1 MKSAAPE
8 TPTLKF
14 LVIRRDN
21 IGDLVCTTPLLR
33 ALREHFPEAR
43 ICALV
48 NSYNAPVLAN
58 NPDVNEVYI
67 YTKAKH
73 RQRGKSL
80 VQLYWERLKLFW
92 MLRRERFDYALLAGQ
107 SQGMRLTRLAKF
119 IAPRQVL
126 VQPETASGHEV
137 ERVFHMLIPLGIDT
151 PPPPLRVVPDV
162 VRAATL
168 RERLFPQGAPTP
180 LVGIHI
186 SARKPSQRWS
196 TECFVELAQNLHR
209 LYGANF
215 LLFWSPGGE
224 ANPLHPGDDE
234 KAQRILHALA
244 DLPLQAC
251 PTQQLEELITGLSL
265 CDSVICSD
273 GGAMHLAAGLGK
285 PVLCFFGKS
294 DSARWHPW
302 GVPHLVLQKP
312 SLDVADISVMDALAG
327 FEKLR
332 AYSEPSKPLRNA

>member
-1 MKSAAPE
+1 MTKTAKS
-8 TPTLKF
+8 F
-14 LVIRRDN
+14 LIIRRDN

-33 ALREHFPEAR
+33 ALREHFPDAR

-48 NSYNAPVLAN
+48 NSYNAPVLAH
-58 NPDVNEVYI
+58 NPDVNEVYV

-73 RQRGKSL
+73 RQKGQSL
-80 VQLYWERLKLFW
+80 SQLYWARLKLFW
-92 MLRRERFDYALLAGQ
+92 TLRREHFGYALLAGQ
-107 SQGMRLTRLAKF
+107 SQGTRLMRLAKF
-119 IAPRQVL
+119 IAPRQIL
-126 VQPETASGHEV
+126 VQPETANGHEV
-137 ERVFHMLIPLGIDT
+137 ERVFRILTPLGIDT

-162 VRAATL
+162 VRATAL
-168 RERLFPQGAPTP
+168 RQRLFPQGTP
-180 LVGIHI
+180 PPLIGLHI
-186 SARKPSQRWS
+186 SARKPSQRWP
-196 TECFVELAQNLHR
+196 TDRFVELARNIHQ
-209 LYGANF
+209 LYGASF
-215 LLFWSPGGE
+215 LLFWSPGSE

-234 KAQRILHALA
+234 KAQLIMHALA
-244 DLPLQAC
+244 DLPILAY

-265 CDSVICSD
+265 CDSVVCSD

-302 GVPHLVLQKP
+302 GVPHWVLQKP

-332 AYSEPSKPLRNA
+332 VHSIPEGALRNT

>member
-1 MKSAAPE
+1 MSVIPS
-8 TPTLKF
+8 PKF

-33 ALREHFPEAR
+33 TLREHFPDAR
-43 ICALV
+43 ICVLV

-58 NPDVNEVYI
+58 NPDVNEVYV

-73 RQRGKSL
+73 RQRGGNL
-80 VQLYWERLKLFW
+80 VRLYWERLRLFW
-92 MLRRERFDYALLAGQ
+92 TLRRECFDYVLLAGQ
-107 SQGMRLTRLAKF
+107 PQGTRLTRLAKF

-126 VQPETASGHEV
+126 VQPNTVSGHEV
-137 ERVFHMLIPLGIDT
+137 ERVSRMLIPLGIGIDT
-151 PPPPLRVVPDV
+151 PPPPPRVVPDV
-162 VRAATL
+162 ARATAL
-168 RERLFPQGAPTP
+168 RLHLFPQGAPAP
-180 LVGIHI
+180 LIGIHI
-186 SARKPSQRWS
+186 SARKPSQRWPV
-196 TECFVELAQNLHR
+196 ERFVELAQNIHR

-215 LLFWSPGGE
+215 LLFWSPGSE

-234 KAQRILHALA
+234 KAQQIMHALA
-244 DLPLQAC
+244 NLPIQAC

-312 SLDVADISVMDALAG
+312 SLDVADVSVTEALQG
-327 FEKLR
+327 FAMLLR
-332 AYSEPSKPLRNA
+332 PGAERNSH